1 MEWIGQFDATLLAR
15 IQFGFT
21 IGFHILFPTFTIG
34 IAGFLLVV
42 EALWLKTGD
51 AAWRRIYGFWV
62 RLFALAFGMGV
73 VSGVV
78 LSYQFGTNF
87 SAFSKATGDIIG
99 PLMGYE
105 VLTAFFLEAGFL
117 GIMLFGWD
125 KVGPRLHLL
134 ATAMVAVGTVISAFW
149 ILAANSWMQTPAGFA
164 LVSGRFVPTD
174 WWAIVFNPS
183 FPYRFLHMTTA
194 AFLTSAFAV
203 AGVSAWQLLR
213 GVAGDEARRALAL
226 GIVLAAILAPLQ
238 VFIGDQHGLNVKEH
252 QPIKVA
258 AMEGLW
264 QTMRGAPLVL
274 FALPDMAAEKNHF
287 EIALPKLASLV
298 LTHDLDG
305 EVKGLTEVPPA
316 DRPNVPI
323 VFFSFRVMVG
333 IGFLMVAAA
342 WIAAWRLWRRKLPA
356 TRWLPD
362 WLLWLLTVMSPSG
375 FIAVLAGWLVAE
387 VGRQPFVV
395 YGLMRTVDAVSPV
408 TAGEV
413 ATSLTLFVIVYVGL
427 LGAFLWYVA
436 RLINRGIEAPR
447 EADQPGISWQGGRA

>member
-1 MEWIGQFDATLLAR
+1 MEHFDATLLAR

-87 SAFSKATGDIIG
+87 SAFSQATGDILG

-149 ILAANSWMQTPAGFA
+149 ILAANSWMQTPAGFV
-164 LVSGRFVPTD
+164 LVSGRFVPED

-183 FPYRFLHMTTA
+183 FPHRLAHMVTA

-226 GIVLAAILAPLQ
+226 GVVLAAILAPLQ
-238 VFIGDQHGLNVKEH
+238 VFLGDQHGLNVKEH
-252 QPIKVA
+252 QPVKVA

-264 QTMRGAPLVL
+264 QTARGVPLVL

-287 EIALPKLASLV
+287 EIAIPKLTSLI

-323 VFFSFRVMVG
+323 VFFAFRVMVG
-333 IGFLMVAAA
+333 IGFLMVAVA
-342 WIAAWRLWRRKLPA
+342 WVAAWRLWRRRLA
-356 TRWLPD
+356 GSRWLPN
-362 WLLWLLTVMSPSG
+362 WLLWALTAMSPSG

-395 YGLMRTVDAVSPV
+395 YGLMRTADAVSPV
-408 TAGEV
+408 TRGEV
-413 ATSLTLFVIVYVGL
+413 LTSLALFVIVYVGL

-436 RLINRGIEAPR
+436 RLINRGIEAPK
-447 EADQPGISWQGGRA
+447 EAAPPGIAWHGGRA

>member
-1 MEWIGQFDATLLAR
+1 MDLLDATLLAR

-34 IAGFLLVV
+34 VAGFLLVV

-51 AAWRRIYGFWV
+51 AVWRRIYGFWV

-87 SAFSKATGDIIG
+87 SAFSRATGDVLG

-125 KVGPRLHLL
+125 KVGPRLHLF
-134 ATAMVAVGTVISAFW
+134 ATAMVAIGTVLSAFW
-149 ILAANSWMQTPAGFA
+149 ILAASSWMQTPAGFA
-164 LVSGRFVPTD
+164 LVSGRFVPED

-183 FPYRFLHMTTA
+183 FPYRLAHMVTA
-194 AFLTSAFAV
+194 AFLTSAFVV

-213 GVAGDEARRALAL
+213 GVAGGEARRALTL
-226 GIVLAAILAPLQ
+226 GVVLAAVLAPLQ
-238 VFIGDQHGLNVKEH
+238 VFIGDQHGLNVKQH
-252 QPIKVA
+252 QPVKVA

-264 QTMRGAPLVL
+264 QTARGVPLVL
-274 FALPDMAAEKNHF
+274 FALPDMAAETNHF
-287 EIALPKLASLV
+287 EIAIPKLTSLI

-305 EVKGLTEVPPA
+305 EVKGLTEVPPS

-333 IGFLMVAAA
+333 IGFLMVAVAWAAA
-342 WIAAWRLWRRKLPA
+342 WMLWRRRLAESRP
-356 TRWLPD
+356 
-362 WLLWLLTVMSPSG
+362 LLWALTIMSPSG

-387 VGRQPFVV
+387 VGRQPYVV
-395 YGLMRTVDAVSPV
+395 YGLMRTADAVSPV
-408 TAGEV
+408 TRGEV
-413 ATSLTLFVIVYVGL
+413 ATSLALFVVVYVAL

-436 RLINRGIEAPR
+436 RLINRGIAAPMEAEPT
-447 EADQPGISWQGGRA
+447 GIGWQAGRA